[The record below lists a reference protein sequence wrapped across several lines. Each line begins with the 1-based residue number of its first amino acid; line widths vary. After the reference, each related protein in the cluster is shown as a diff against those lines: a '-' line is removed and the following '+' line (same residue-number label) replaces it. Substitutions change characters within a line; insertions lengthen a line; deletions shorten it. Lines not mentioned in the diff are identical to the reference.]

1 MILVTIMMR
10 KEVSKIFGWFKKEQR
25 NDNEILA
32 DVAEGLIKSGTTI
45 TRQQAMS
52 IPVVTKS
59 VAWIASAI
67 AALPIKMYTKTDS
80 GYQEVY
86 DDYRLPLLND
96 YSGNGMIANDL
107 KRQVLTDLLLDG
119 NGYAYISKK
128 GNKITKLSYIPT
140 HRLTYT
146 ESVDTID
153 KIVNVWVD
161 GKQVQDYNVFRLVNN
176 SKNGISG
183 IGFVSDCQDLLSTV
197 LSSLQYENSS
207 ISSGVRRGFLK
218 SKSKLDSEKMNELR
232 RAWKKLTTP
241 NQSDVLVLNAG
252 IEFEDA
258 SSTATES
265 QLSQNKVINM
275 HQILAYFGL
284 PTNFFEGV
292 NSDAYLTAVRIAILP
307 IVKQF
312 TNALN
317 NYMLLESEKSNLKFE
332 IDTSDLLRINANERF
347 AAYQT
352 GLSSGI
358 LTIDEVR
365 RMENLPALD
374 MQYLKLGLGDVLYNI
389 TDGKIFVPN
398 TGAIVD
404 PSNSNVATK
413 DENTEN

>member
-1 MILVTIMMR
+1 M
-10 KEVSKIFGWFKKEQR
+10 SKIFNWFSKKEER
-25 NDNEILA
+25 NDNELLA
-32 DVAEGLIKSGTTI
+32 DVAEGLIPSGTTI

-67 AALPIKMYTKTDS
+67 AALPIKMYTKTES

-107 KRQVLTDLLLDG
+107 KRQILTDLLLDG
-119 NGYAYISKK
+119 NGYAYISKR
-128 GNKITKLSYIPT
+128 GNKIEKLSYIPT
-140 HRLTYT
+140 CKLTYT
-146 ESVDTID
+146 ESVDTIN
-153 KIVNVWVD
+153 KIINVWVD
-161 GKQVQDYNVFRLVNN
+161 GKPVQDYNVFRLVNN

-183 IGFVSDCQDLLSTV
+183 VGFVSDCQDLLSTV

-218 SKSKLDSEKMNELR
+218 SKAKLDQEKMNELR
-232 RAWKKLTTP
+232 RAWRKLTTP

-258 SSTATES
+258 SNTATES

-317 NYMLLESEKSNLKFE
+317 NYMLLESEKSNMKFE
-332 IDTSDLLRINANERF
+332 IDTSDLVRINANERF
-347 AAYQT
+347 DAYQK
-352 GLSSGI
+352 GLQSGI

-365 RMENLPALD
+365 RMENLPVLD

-389 TDGKIFVPN
+389 SDGKIFVPN

-404 PSNSNVATK
+404 PSVTTNYDKNTLIDESN
-413 DENTEN
+413 

>member
-1 MILVTIMMR
+1 M
-10 KEVSKIFGWFKKEQR
+10 FNWFRKKEQR
-25 NDNEILA
+25 NDNEVIA
-32 DVAEGLIKSGTTI
+32 DVCDGLIQSGTTI

-107 KRQVLTDLLLDG
+107 KRQILTDLLLDG

-140 HRLTYT
+140 NRLTYT

-161 GKQVQDYNVFRLVNN
+161 GHQVQDYNVFRLVNN

-218 SKSKLDSEKMNELR
+218 SKSKLDPDKMNELR
-232 RAWKKLTTP
+232 RAWKKLATP

-307 IVKQF
+307 IVKQL

-352 GLSSGI
+352 GLQSGI

-365 RMENLPALD
+365 RMENLPVLD
-374 MQYLKLGLGDVLYNI
+374 MSYLKLGLGDVLYNI

-404 PSNSNVATK
+404 PNDNNVVTK
-413 DENTEN
+413 DEN

>member
-1 MILVTIMMR
+1 MFNWFR
-10 KEVSKIFGWFKKEQR
+10 KNEQR
-25 NDNEILA
+25 NDNEVLA
-32 DVAEGLIKSGTTI
+32 DVAEGIIQSGTTI

-86 DDYRLPLLND
+86 NDYRLPLLND

-107 KRQVLTDLLLDG
+107 KRQLLTDLLLDG

-140 HRLTYT
+140 SRLTYT

-161 GKQVQDYNVFRLVNN
+161 GKQVPDYNVFRLVNN

-218 SKSKLDSEKMNELR
+218 SKSKLDPDKMNELR

-317 NYMLLESEKSNLKFE
+317 NYMLLESEKANMKFE
-332 IDTSDLLRINANERF
+332 IDTGDLLRINANERF
-347 AAYQT
+347 AVYQT
-352 GLSSGI
+352 GLQSGI

-365 RMENLPALD
+365 RMENLPALN

-389 TDGKIFVPN
+389 SDGKIFVPN

-404 PSNSNVATK
+404 PSVTTNNDQNTLNDDDKASN
-413 DENTEN
+413 

>member
-1 MILVTIMMR
+1 M
-10 KEVSKIFGWFKKEQR
+10 SKIFGWFKKGQR

-404 PSNSNVATK
+404 PNNNNVATK

>member
-1 MILVTIMMR
+1 MFNWFR
-10 KEVSKIFGWFKKEQR
+10 KNEQR
-25 NDNEILA
+25 NDSEVLA
-32 DVAEGLIKSGTTI
+32 DVAEGLIQSSSTV

-59 VAWIASAI
+59 VAWIAGAI
-67 AALPIKMYTKTDS
+67 AALPIKMYHKTDS

-107 KRQVLTDLLLDG
+107 KRQILVDLLLDG

-140 HRLTYT
+140 CRLTYT

-153 KIVNVWVD
+153 KVVNVWVD
-161 GKQVQDYNVFRLVNN
+161 GRPVQDYNVFRLVNN

-183 IGFVSDCQDLLSTV
+183 VGFVSDCQDLLSTV

-218 SKSKLDSEKMNELR
+218 SKSKLDQDKMNELR

-292 NSDAYLTAVRIAILP
+292 NSDAYLTAVRIAVLP
-307 IVKQF
+307 IVKQL

-317 NYMLLESEKSNLKFE
+317 NYLLLESEKSNMKFE

-352 GLSSGI
+352 GLQSGI

-365 RMENLPALD
+365 RMENLPVLD

-389 TDGKIFVPN
+389 SDGKIFVPN

-404 PSNSNVATK
+404 PSVATNDDK
-413 DENTEN
+413 NTLLDDEQASN

>member
-1 MILVTIMMR
+1 MLFR
-10 KEVSKIFGWFKKEQR
+10 S
-25 NDNEILA
+25 LA
-32 DVAEGLIKSGTTI
+32 DVAEGLIQSGTTI

-140 HRLTYT
+140 SRLTYT
-146 ESVDTID
+146 ESVDTIN

-161 GKQVQDYNVFRLVNN
+161 GKPVQDYNVFRLVNN

-218 SKSKLDSEKMNELR
+218 SKSKLDPDKMNELR

-317 NYMLLESEKSNLKFE
+317 NYMLLESEKSNMKFE

-404 PSNSNVATK
+404 PSDSK
-413 DENTEN
+413 NTELNNNENIEN

>member
-1 MILVTIMMR
+1 M
-10 KEVSKIFGWFKKEQR
+10 FNWFRKKEQR
-25 NDNEILA
+25 SDESIIA

-52 IPVVTKS
+52 IPVVAKS
-59 VAWIASAI
+59 VMWIASAI

-140 HRLTYT
+140 NRLTYT

-153 KIVNVWVD
+153 KVVNVWVD
-161 GKQVQDYNVFRLVNN
+161 SRQVQDYNVFRLVNN

-218 SKSKLDSEKMNELR
+218 SKSKLDPEKVNELK

-307 IVKQF
+307 IVKQL

-317 NYMLLESEKSNLKFE
+317 NYMLLESEKSNMKFE

-352 GLSSGI
+352 GLQSGI

-365 RMENLPALD
+365 RMENLPVLD
-374 MQYLKLGLGDVLYNI
+374 MSYLKLGLGDVLYNCD
-389 TDGKIFVPN
+389 DGKIFVPN
-398 TGAIVD
+398 TGQIID
-404 PSNSNVATK
+404 PTSNDNAVAN
-413 DENTEN
+413 DEEIKK

>member
-1 MILVTIMMR
+1 MFNWFR
-10 KEVSKIFGWFKKEQR
+10 KNEQR

-32 DVAEGLIKSGTTI
+32 DVCDGLIQSGSTV

-59 VAWIASAI
+59 VAWIAGAI

-107 KRQVLTDLLLDG
+107 KRQILVDLLLDG

-140 HRLTYT
+140 SRLTYT

-153 KIVNVWVD
+153 KVVNVWVD
-161 GKQVQDYNVFRLVNN
+161 GRQVQDYNVFRLVNN

-218 SKSKLDSEKMNELR
+218 SKSKLDQDKMNELR

-292 NSDAYLTAVRIAILP
+292 NSDAYLTAVRIAVLP
-307 IVKQF
+307 IVKQL

-317 NYMLLESEKSNLKFE
+317 NYMLLESEKSNMKFE

-352 GLSSGI
+352 GLQSGI

-365 RMENLPALD
+365 RMENLPVLD

-389 TDGKIFVPN
+389 SDGKIFVPN

-404 PSNSNVATK
+404 PSITTNDDEQASN
-413 DENTEN
+413 

>member
-1 MILVTIMMR
+1 M
-10 KEVSKIFGWFKKEQR
+10 FNWFKKEQR
-25 NDNEILA
+25 NDNEVLA
-32 DVAEGLIKSGTTI
+32 DVAEGLIQSSSAV

-52 IPVVTKS
+52 IPVVAKS
-59 VAWIASAI
+59 VTWIAGAI
-67 AALPIKMYTKTDS
+67 AALPIKMYHKTDS

-107 KRQVLTDLLLDG
+107 KRQILVDLLLDG

-140 HRLTYT
+140 CRLTYT

-153 KIVNVWVD
+153 KVVNVWVD
-161 GKQVQDYNVFRLVNN
+161 SRQVQDYNVFRLVNN

-218 SKSKLDSEKMNELR
+218 SKSKLDQDKMNELR
-232 RAWKKLTTP
+232 RAWRKLTTP

-307 IVKQF
+307 IVKQL

-317 NYMLLESEKSNLKFE
+317 NYMLLESEKSNMKFE
-332 IDTSDLLRINANERF
+332 IDTSDLVRINANERF
-347 AAYQT
+347 DAYQK

-365 RMENLPALD
+365 RMENLPVLD

-389 TDGKIFVPN
+389 SDGKIFVPN

-404 PSNSNVATK
+404 PSVATNDDK
-413 DENTEN
+413 NTLIDDKQALN

>member
-1 MILVTIMMR
+1 MFNWFR
-10 KEVSKIFGWFKKEQR
+10 KNEQR
-25 NDNEILA
+25 NDSEVLA
-32 DVAEGLIKSGTTI
+32 DVAEGLIQSSSTV

-59 VAWIASAI
+59 VAWIAGAI
-67 AALPIKMYTKTDS
+67 AALPIKMYHKTDS

-107 KRQVLTDLLLDG
+107 KRQILVDLLLDG

-128 GNKITKLSYIPT
+128 GNKVTKLSYIPT
-140 HRLTYT
+140 CRLTYT

-153 KIVNVWVD
+153 KVVNVWVD
-161 GKQVQDYNVFRLVNN
+161 GRPVQDYNVFRLVNN

-183 IGFVSDCQDLLSTV
+183 VGFVSDCQDLLSTV

-218 SKSKLDSEKMNELR
+218 SKSKLDQDKMNELR

-292 NSDAYLTAVRIAILP
+292 NSDAYLTAVRIAVLP
-307 IVKQF
+307 IVKQL

-317 NYMLLESEKSNLKFE
+317 NYLLLESEKSNMKFE

-352 GLSSGI
+352 GLQSGI

-365 RMENLPALD
+365 RMENLPVLG

-389 TDGKIFVPN
+389 SDGKIFVPN

-404 PSNSNVATK
+404 PSIATNDDKNTLLDDKQASN
-413 DENTEN
+413 